1 MSNANYSAPAAAK
14 PAVGGGEYERS
25 PVPEKARLGFK
36 SFIGMYAGEHTAGT
50 ELMIGPLFVLAG
62 VAAFDVVVGLLIGN
76 LLAVLSWLLLTAPI
90 ATRVRLTL
98 YCHLEKIAGRYTVI
112 LYNLANGLAFC
123 FLAGAMITVSATA
136 VGVWFGFPLPTL
148 ADLLPNSLGWV
159 LSVIGVGI
167 VITLVAAYGYR
178 FVSWFANIAAP
189 WMVLMFLGFGIVSLK
204 WFIDATGAE
213 ASSAS
218 DLWMLAETAIWTGVE
233 VPGQPSFSIWHV
245 IFFAWFANMA
255 MHVGMADLTILRF
268 ARKSWYS
275 IASAAGMYVGHFM
288 AWLSASMLFAFQMYE
303 AGLTSDTAVIA
314 ASEAGQIP
322 NPLPGPLADQA
333 LGVAGLICVI
343 IAGWTTAN
351 PTIYRAGLAFQAIIP
366 TVSRFKVTIGTGLLT
381 TFVALF
387 PGVAMQLLGFVALY
401 GLLLMP
407 IGAVI
412 FIDYWVLPRLG
423 LKSFY
428 AEHAGNKFTVPVI
441 GTWLITL
448 VICLFMAK
456 FAGIEIFFVALPGWF
471 IAAALFIVLSFI
483 TQRQRTEQGDR
494 SSAKAGRST
503 GMASSVSTQES
514 T

>member
-1 MSNANYSAPAAAK
+1 MSNTAEMPASAGESAA
-14 PAVGGGEYERS
+14 VGGEYERQ
-25 PVPEKARLGFK
+25 PVPARARLGFK
-36 SFIGMYAGEHTAGT
+36 NFIGMYAGEHTAGT

-76 LLAVLSWLLLTAPI
+76 LLAVLSWVLLTAPI

-98 YCHLEKIAGRYTVI
+98 YCQLEKIAGRYTVI

-148 ADLLPNSLGWV
+148 ADLTPNSLGWV
-159 LSVIGVGI
+159 LSVLGVGL

-189 WMVLMFLGFGIVSLK
+189 WMVLIFLGFGIVSLK

-213 ASSAS
+213 AGSAS
-218 DLWMLAETAIWTGVE
+218 DLWALAETAIWTGVH
-233 VPGQPSFSIWHV
+233 VPGQPDFSIWHV

-255 MHVGMADLTILRF
+255 MHVGMSDLSVLRF
-268 ARKSWYS
+268 AHKSWYS

-288 AWLSASMLFAFQMYE
+288 AWLAASMLFAFQMYE
-303 AGLTSDTAVIA
+303 AGLTSDAAVLA
-314 ASEAGQIP
+314 AAEAGQIP
-322 NPLPGPLADQA
+322 SPLPGPLADQA

-351 PTIYRAGLAFQAIIP
+351 PTIYRAGLAFQAVIP
-366 TVSRFKVTIGTGLLT
+366 SASRFRVTIGTGLLT
-381 TFVALF
+381 TCVALF
-387 PGVAMQLLGFVALY
+387 PGVAMQLLDFVALY

-412 FIDYWVLPRLG
+412 FIDFWVLPKLG
-423 LKSFY
+423 LKRFY
-428 AEHAGNKFTVPVI
+428 ADVAGLKMTLPVL
-441 GTWLITL
+441 GTWLATL
-448 VICLFMAK
+448 AICLGLVQL
-456 FAGIEIFFVALPGWF
+456 AGIEIFFVALPGWF
-471 IAAALFIVLSFI
+471 IATGLFIALSFI
-483 TQRQRTEQGDR
+483 AQRKSRVSKRNVASTVAE
-494 SSAKAGRST
+494 SSDLVR
-503 GMASSVSTQES
+503 E
-514 T
+514 

>member
-1 MSNANYSAPAAAK
+1 MSDMTPDTAAGND
-14 PAVGGGEYERS
+14 PTAVGGEYERQ
-25 PVPEKARLGFK
+25 PVPDKARLGFK
-36 SFIGMYAGEHTAGT
+36 NFIGMYAGEHTAGT

-62 VAAFDVVVGLLIGN
+62 VSAFDVVVGLIVGN
-76 LLAVLSWLLLTAPI
+76 ALAVLSWLLLTAPI
-90 ATRVRLTL
+90 GTRARLTL
-98 YCHLEKIAGRYTVI
+98 YYQLEKIAGRHTVI

-148 ADLLPNSLGWV
+148 ADLTPNSLGWV
-159 LSVIGVGI
+159 LAVLVVGA

-204 WFIDATGAE
+204 WFIDATGTE
-213 ASSAS
+213 VGSAG
-218 DLWMLAETAIWTGVE
+218 DLWTLAETAIWTGVH
-233 VPGQPSFSIWHV
+233 VPGQPDFTIWHV

-255 MHVGMADLTILRF
+255 MHVGMADLSVLRF

-288 AWLSASMLFAFQMYE
+288 AWLAASMLFAFQMYQ
-303 AGLTSDTAVIA
+303 AGLTSETAVVSA
-314 ASEAGQIP
+314 AQAGNIP

-351 PTIYRAGLAFQAIIP
+351 PTIYRAGLAFQAIVP
-366 TVSRFKVTIGTGLLT
+366 HVSRFRVTIGTGLLT
-381 TFVALF
+381 TFVAMF

-412 FIDYWVLPRLG
+412 FIDYWVLPKLG
-423 LKSFY
+423 LVSFY
-428 AEHAGNKFTVPVI
+428 AEQAGRKLTMPVL

-448 VICLFMAK
+448 AICLVLVK
-456 FAGIEIFFVALPGWF
+456 FAEIEIFFVALPGWF
-471 IAAALFIVLSFI
+471 IAALLFIALSFA
-483 TQRQRTEQGDR
+483 TQKRQIPHATSTLDAAASAPTSAT
-494 SSAKAGRST
+494 SSK
-503 GMASSVSTQES
+503 ME
-514 T
+514 

>member
-1 MSNANYSAPAAAK
+1 MSDDMQASAAGET
-14 PAVGGGEYERS
+14 PAVGGEYERH
-25 PVPEKARLGFK
+25 PVPGQARMGFK
-36 SFIGMYAGEHTAGT
+36 SFLGMYAGEHTAGT

-62 VAAFDVVVGLLIGN
+62 VAAFDVVMGLLIGN
-76 LLAVLSWLLLTAPI
+76 ALAVLSWLLLTAPI

-98 YCHLEKIAGRYTVI
+98 YYQLEKIAGRYTVI

-148 ADLLPNSLGWV
+148 SDLMPNSVGWV
-159 LSVIGVGI
+159 LSVLGVGI

-189 WMVLMFLGFGIVSLK
+189 WMVLIFLGFGIVSLK
-204 WFIDATGAE
+204 WFIDATGTGVGSPA
-213 ASSAS
+213 
-218 DLWMLAETAIWTGVE
+218 DLWALAETAIWTGVQ
-233 VPGQPSFSIWHV
+233 VPGQPDFTIWHV

-255 MHVGMADLTILRF
+255 MHVGMSDLSVLRF

-288 AWLSASMLFAFQMYE
+288 AWLAASMLFAFQMYE
-303 AGLTSDTAVIA
+303 AGLTSDRAMIA
-314 ASEAGQIP
+314 AAEAGQIP

-351 PTIYRAGLAFQAIIP
+351 PTIYRAGLAFQAVIP
-366 TVSRFKVTIGTGLLT
+366 RVSRFKVTIGTGLLT
-381 TFVALF
+381 TFVAMF

-412 FIDYWVLPRLG
+412 FIDFWVLPKLG

-428 AEHAGNKFTVPVI
+428 AEHAGRRITYPVL

-448 VICLFMAK
+448 AICLFLVK
-456 FAGIEIFFVALPGWF
+456 FAEIEIFFVALPGWF
-471 IAAALFIVLSFI
+471 IAAALFIGLSLLA
-483 TQRQRTEQGDR
+483 QRSNARPAGEEIRVAGNA
-494 SSAKAGRST
+494 SAIAT
-503 GMASSVSTQES
+503 NASGKE
-514 T
+514 

>member
-1 MSNANYSAPAAAK
+1 MNDTAQTPSSAVDPTAA
-14 PAVGGGEYERS
+14 GGEYERQ
-25 PVPEKARLGFK
+25 PVPARARLGFK
-36 SFIGMYAGEHTAGT
+36 NFIGMYAGEHTAGT

-148 ADLLPNSLGWV
+148 ADLMPNSVGWV
-159 LSVIGVGI
+159 LSVLGVGI

-189 WMVLMFLGFGIVSLK
+189 WMVLIFLGFGIVSLK

-213 ASSAS
+213 AGSVG
-218 DLWMLAETAIWTGVE
+218 DLWALAETAIWTGVQ
-233 VPGQPSFSIWHV
+233 VPGQPDFSIWHV

-255 MHVGMADLTILRF
+255 MHVGMSDLSVLRF
-268 ARKSWYS
+268 ARRSWYS

-288 AWLSASMLFAFQMYE
+288 AWLAASMLFAFQMYE
-303 AGLTSDTAVIA
+303 AGLTSDSAMIA
-314 ASEAGQIP
+314 AAEAGNIP
-322 NPLPGPLADQA
+322 TPLPGPLADQA

-351 PTIYRAGLAFQAIIP
+351 PTIYRAGLAFQAVIP
-366 TVSRFKVTIGTGLLT
+366 QASRFKVTIGTGLLT
-381 TFVALF
+381 TLVAMF

-412 FIDYWVLPRLG
+412 FIDFWVLPKLG
-423 LKSFY
+423 LKSFFADVSGRKMTY
-428 AEHAGNKFTVPVI
+428 PVLV
-441 GTWLITL
+441 TWLVTL
-448 VICLFMAK
+448 AICVALVE

-471 IAAALFIVLSFI
+471 IAAGLFIVLSVAA
-483 TQRQRTEQGDR
+483 QRKHAQHGSEEPATAEDG
-494 SSAKAGRST
+494 SGLATSAMSR
-503 GMASSVSTQES
+503 E
-514 T
+514 

>member
-1 MSNANYSAPAAAK
+1 MSHMSDSAATLDPSGVAGEE
-14 PAVGGGEYERS
+14 VTGGEYERT
-25 PVPEKARLGFK
+25 PVPVKARLGFK
-36 SFIGMYAGEHTAGT
+36 SFIGMYAGEHAAGT

-62 VAAFDVVVGLLIGN
+62 VAAFDVVIGLLIGN
-76 LLAVLSWLLLTAPI
+76 MLAVLSWLFLTAPI
-90 ATRVRLTL
+90 GTRVRLTL
-98 YCHLEKIAGRYTVI
+98 YRHLEKIAGRHTVI
-112 LYNLANGLAFC
+112 LYNLANGVSFC
-123 FLAGAMITVSATA
+123 FLAGAMITISATA

-148 ADLLPNSLGWV
+148 SDLLPNSLGWV
-159 LSVIGVGI
+159 LSVIGVGV
-167 VITLVAAYGYR
+167 VITVVAAYGYR

-213 ASSAS
+213 ASSLG
-218 DLWMLAETAIWTGVE
+218 DLWTLADTAIWTGVE

-255 MHVGMADLTILRF
+255 MHAGMSDLTVLRF

-288 AWLSASMLFAFQMYE
+288 AWLAASMLFAFQMYD
-303 AGLTSDTAVIA
+303 AGLTSEAAVIA

-322 NPLPGPLADQA
+322 TPLPGPLADQA
-333 LGVAGLICVI
+333 LGIAGLICVI

-366 TVSRFKVTIGTGLLT
+366 TVSRFKVTIGTGILT
-381 TFVALF
+381 TIVALF
-387 PGVAMQLLGFVALY
+387 PGVAMQLLDFVALY

-407 IGAVI
+407 VGAMI
-412 FIDYWVLPRLG
+412 FIDYWVLPKLG

-428 AEHAGNKFTVPVI
+428 AEYTGQQFTLPVI
-441 GTWLITL
+441 ATWMVTL
-448 VICLFMAK
+448 AICLFMVQ

-471 IAAALFIVLSFI
+471 IAAGLFVLLSFI
-483 TQRQRTEQGDR
+483 AQRKRVEPSAAP
-494 SSAKAGRST
+494 SSPL
-503 GMASSVSTQES
+503 ES

>member
-1 MSNANYSAPAAAK
+1 MSDNIQAA
-14 PAVGGGEYERS
+14 GGGSDVSSEYERQV
-25 PVPEKARLGFK
+25 VPDQARMGFK
-36 SFIGMYAGEHTAGT
+36 SFLGMYAGEHTAGT

-76 LLAVLSWLLLTAPI
+76 ALAVLSWLLLTAPI

-98 YCHLEKIAGRYTVI
+98 YYHIERIAGRYTVV

-148 ADLLPNSLGWV
+148 ADLTPNSIGWV
-159 LSVIGVGI
+159 LSVLGVGG

-189 WMVLMFLGFGIVSLK
+189 WMVLIFLGFGIVSLK
-204 WFIDATGAE
+204 WFVDAAGAE
-213 ASSAS
+213 IGSATE
-218 DLWMLAETAIWTGVE
+218 LWTLAETAIWTGVR
-233 VPGQPSFSIWHV
+233 VPGQPDFTLWHV

-255 MHVGMADLTILRF
+255 MHVGMSDLSVLRF

-288 AWLSASMLFAFQMYE
+288 AWIAASMLFAFQMYD
-303 AGLTSDTAVIA
+303 AGLTTDSAMIA
-314 ASEAGQIP
+314 AAEAGRIP

-366 TVSRFKVTIGTGLLT
+366 NVSRFKVTLGTGLLT
-381 TFVALF
+381 TFVAMF

-412 FIDYWVLPRLG
+412 VIDYWVLPKLG

-428 AEHAGNKFTVPVI
+428 AEGVNRKFTYPVLA
-441 GTWLITL
+441 TWLITL
-448 VICLFMAK
+448 AICLGLVEYAE
-456 FAGIEIFFVALPGWF
+456 IEIFFVALPGWF
-471 IAAALFIVLSFI
+471 IAALLFIGLSYLA
-483 TQRQRTEQGDR
+483 QRED
-494 SSAKAGRST
+494 
-503 GMASSVSTQES
+503 STQSIGRDSSSNSAQVGTMHTSVKE
-514 T
+514 

>member
-1 MSNANYSAPAAAK
+1 MGATSHETRATAAPA
-14 PAVGGGEYERS
+14 GSEYERQ
-25 PVPEKARLGFK
+25 PVPDEARLGFK
-36 SFIGMYAGEHTAGT
+36 NFLGMYAGEHTAGT

-62 VAAFDVVVGLLIGN
+62 VSAFDVVIGLLVGN
-76 LLAVLSWLLLTAPI
+76 ALAVLSWLFLTAPI
-90 ATRVRLTL
+90 GTRARLTL
-98 YCHLEKIAGRYTVI
+98 YYHLEKIAGRYTVI

-148 ADLLPNSLGWV
+148 ADMTPNSIGWV
-159 LSVIGVGI
+159 LSVLGVGI
-167 VITLVAAYGYR
+167 VITIVAAYGYR

-189 WMVLMFLGFGIVSLK
+189 WMVLIFLGFGIVSLK
-204 WFIDATGAE
+204 WFIDATGTTV
-213 ASSAS
+213 ASAG
-218 DLWMLAETAIWTGVE
+218 DLWHLAETAIWTGVH
-233 VPGQPSFSIWHV
+233 VPGQPDFTVWHV

-255 MHVGMADLTILRF
+255 MHIGMSDLSVLRF

-288 AWLSASMLFAFQMYE
+288 AWLAASMLFAFQMYD
-303 AGLTSDTAVIA
+303 AGLSSEAAVIA
-314 ASEAGQIP
+314 AVEGGRIP
-322 NPLPGPLADQA
+322 DPLPGPLADQA

-351 PTIYRAGLAFQAIIP
+351 PTIYRAGLAFQAVIP
-366 TVSRFKVTIGTGLLT
+366 RASRFHVTIGTGLLT
-381 TFVALF
+381 TLVAMF

-412 FIDYWVLPRLG
+412 VIDYWVLPKLG

-428 AEHAGNKFTVPVI
+428 AEYAGHRLTMPAL

-448 VICLFMAK
+448 AICLVLVR
-456 FAGIEIFFVALPGWF
+456 FANIEIFFVALPGWF
-471 IAAALFIVLSFI
+471 IAAVLFTGLSFLAQRRRTVPDPTMNTATAPDGAI
-483 TQRQRTEQGDR
+483 TTATRE
-494 SSAKAGRST
+494 
-503 GMASSVSTQES
+503 
-514 T
+514 